1 MEYSVPMKELPQ
13 TERPRERLLTVG
25 ASQLSNRE
33 LLAILIK
40 CGTQELSVLGLA
52 DRILVEFSSLR
63 ELSGATWEELTTVRG
78 IGKAKAAELLA
89 ALELGRRAA
98 DSSFEVRDAIS
109 KPEDAARLVMSE
121 MRLLDREHFVV
132 LMLNTKHRVMAKKT
146 ISIGHLDAALV
157 HPRELFKD
165 AIRRSS
171 AAVVLVHNHPSGDPT
186 PSRDY
191 MAVTKRLCEAGS
203 LLGIQVLDHL
213 VVGDNQFV
221 SLKEQGMM

>member
-1 MEYSVPMKELPQ
+1 MKELPQ

-132 LMLNTKHRVMAKKT
+132 LMLNTKHKVMAKKT

-186 PSRDY
+186 PSRDD

>member
-1 MEYSVPMKELPQ
+1 MKELPP
-13 TERPRERLLTVG
+13 TERPRERLLAVG
-25 ASQLSNRE
+25 AGQLSNRE
-33 LLAILIK
+33 LLAILVK

-52 DRILVEFSSLR
+52 DRILVEFGSLR
-63 ELSGATWEELTTVRG
+63 DLAGATWEELASVRG

-89 ALELGRRAA
+89 AMELGRRVG
-98 DSSFEVRDAIS
+98 DCSFEVREAIT

-132 LMLNTKHRVMAKKT
+132 LMLNTKHKVMAKKT

-186 PSRDY
+186 PSHDDI
-191 MAVTKRLCEAGS
+191 AVTKRVCDAGS

-213 VVGDNQFV
+213 VVGDNQFF
-221 SLKEQGMM
+221 SMKEHGMM